1 VCVCIRKRLN
11 FLNVSL
17 IFPGKLNS
25 VFQNFHFLLL
35 AFRFV
40 SFQIQFNSSS
50 DQLNLLEVQIT
61 HVSFNLIWLSFSQFL
76 LWLSFYMV
84 LILKL
89 WSCKTIKF
97 LALNFHQEHRFEAHF
112 FVSCIE
118 FVASLILVF
127 IFFAGI
133 DWICAILFL
142 EINRFRREDRRK
154 TETIFKVL
162 YSNLP
167 K

>member
-1 VCVCIRKRLN
+1 MALLYLLWLVSYKDDAQLSLFALKVGTAQLLLISFCRKRLN

-61 HVSFNLIWLSFSQFL
+61 H
-76 LWLSFYMV
+76 
-84 LILKL
+84 
-89 WSCKTIKF
+89 
-97 LALNFHQEHRFEAHF
+97 AL
-112 FVSCIE
+112 IE
-118 FVASLILVF
+118 FVQSCSWRLTDSEEKIEEKLKPYLRNYYTVVH
-127 IFFAGI
+127 
-133 DWICAILFL
+133 D
-142 EINRFRREDRRK
+142 
-154 TETIFKVL
+154 
-162 YSNLP
+162 Y
-167 K
+167 